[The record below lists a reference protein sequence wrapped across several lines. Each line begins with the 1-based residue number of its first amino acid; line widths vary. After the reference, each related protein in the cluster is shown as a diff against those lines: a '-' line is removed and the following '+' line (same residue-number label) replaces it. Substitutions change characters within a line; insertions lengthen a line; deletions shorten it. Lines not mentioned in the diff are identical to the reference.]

1 MRADHPANLAAFEVL
16 QDVRG
21 QRPYYARMGGTVPI
35 YELLVHNLG
44 VQCVSFGQ
52 GAGDE
57 RAHAPDE
64 FFRLEAFDRGPRA
77 YAKLLGRLAIESPEA
92 LKQA

>member
-1 MRADHPANLAAFEVL
+1 
-16 QDVRG
+16 
-21 QRPYYARMGGTVPI
+21 VPI
-35 YELLVHNLG
+35 YELLVNNLG

-64 FFRLEAFDRGPRA
+64 FFRLDAFERGPRA
-77 YAKLLGRLAIESPEA
+77 YAGLLTRLAELSADE
-92 LKQA
+92 LRQA